1 MKSSQELIQHIKACG
16 LNNRESQKVI
26 YSSFYGY
33 AMSVCCRY
41 TNRHEDAIEILN
53 DGFLKV
59 FKGLKQFKPSYTD
72 VISSFKGWLGK
83 IMIFTA
89 IDHNRKFYKETN
101 VINLE
106 SSVIEMP
113 VNNENALD
121 KMSYDEII
129 QAVQNLSPAYRTV
142 FNLYVIEGFTHEEIA
157 EALDISA
164 GTSKSNLSKAKR
176 NLQKILFR
184 TYKEDRVRNAI

>member
-142 FNLYVIEGFTHEEIA
+142 FNLYVIEG
-157 EALDISA
+157 LLMR
-164 GTSKSNLSKAKR
+164 K
-176 NLQKILFR
+176 
-184 TYKEDRVRNAI
+184 